1 MLMFQLIEN
10 LKQAPL
16 IRRVCLLA
24 LSFCMVL
31 SVTSLVVDALWNFQD
46 HKTKTLDCVKAY
58 IDSEYRE
65 LSQLTWERNRGQ
77 VAEKLNRFG
86 TSCAG
91 EESAFSMFSWRIDL
105 RDQERWL
112 ELGSV
117 LQKQPVYRLN
127 FPISHWEEQT
137 DGYGV
142 GMLQLTV
149 SFHALFEEV
158 SAHALRWVLINSFI
172 YVITAVFGL
181 LLGYFWLVKRS
192 QDYMESVLSDSLD
205 PQVDERAMLEHI
217 ASENSEI
224 SNLWKV
230 VLRHRNAYAEKTARI
245 QEELET
251 ALLERD
257 KAVKDVESKNQFISS
272 LSHELRTPMNGLIG
286 FTALLSETRLDDSQK
301 EYVNTMQA
309 SLESL
314 LHVINDVLDL
324 SRVESG
330 NLHVNSIPFSF
341 RSVVS
346 GVTALLRSRANAKGI
361 ALETRIAPET
371 PRYLRGDPA
380 RLRQILTNLVSNSI
394 AYTERGHILVNLE
407 LIHESKDE
415 AHLRLAI
422 EDSGVPTELRGQ
434 SSSQLEQLGISRFST
449 ELRDRR
455 SISLDACE
463 KLAALLGA
471 QLMSENVKD
480 KGASYWIDFKLP
492 IVAPTSDTNSIDWA
506 SLDRVHALVLDG
518 FELSRQITLEFLQGW
533 GVEFDSLDSPKEVL
547 EFIGLYT
554 GPKWLLV
561 LVDDRGQSNEG
572 ELLVRS
578 LANKLGRKGSVI
590 VVSSYPQLGD
600 AERFFLAGASGF
612 LSKQDRDPYL
622 RDVMCQVYE
631 ERERN
636 VGIDRRLVTRYTV
649 QDMSEPL
656 PAALSSALEYK
667 VMVVEENI
675 VNQQLIVRTLQQ
687 NSCHADIATTGFEA
701 IELFKANRYDLI
713 LMDCHMPEMSGF
725 ETAQILGEIERSTRA
740 ERRVPIIAMFEGASD
755 GDESRCS
762 AVGMCEILDKPIT
775 LSSLKMVLGKYLR

>member
-1 MLMFQLIEN
+1 
-10 LKQAPL
+10 
-16 IRRVCLLA
+16 
-24 LSFCMVL
+24 
-31 SVTSLVVDALWNFQD
+31 
-46 HKTKTLDCVKAY
+46 
-58 IDSEYRE
+58 
-65 LSQLTWERNRGQ
+65 
-77 VAEKLNRFG
+77 
-86 TSCAG
+86 
-91 EESAFSMFSWRIDL
+91 
-105 RDQERWL
+105 
-112 ELGSV
+112 
-117 LQKQPVYRLN
+117 
-127 FPISHWEEQT
+127 
-137 DGYGV
+137 
-142 GMLQLTV
+142 MLQLTV

-533 GVEFDSLDSPKEVL
+533 GVEFDSLDSPK
-547 EFIGLYT
+547 
-554 GPKWLLV
+554 
-561 LVDDRGQSNEG
+561 
-572 ELLVRS
+572 
-578 LANKLGRKGSVI
+578 
-590 VVSSYPQLGD
+590 
-600 AERFFLAGASGF
+600 
-612 LSKQDRDPYL
+612 
-622 RDVMCQVYE
+622 
-631 ERERN
+631 
-636 VGIDRRLVTRYTV
+636 
-649 QDMSEPL
+649 
-656 PAALSSALEYK
+656 
-667 VMVVEENI
+667 
-675 VNQQLIVRTLQQ
+675 
-687 NSCHADIATTGFEA
+687 
-701 IELFKANRYDLI
+701 
-713 LMDCHMPEMSGF
+713 
-725 ETAQILGEIERSTRA
+725 
-740 ERRVPIIAMFEGASD
+740 
-755 GDESRCS
+755 
-762 AVGMCEILDKPIT
+762 
-775 LSSLKMVLGKYLR
+775 